1 MELLFFLKG
10 CIIGF
15 SIAAPVGPIGVLC
28 IKRTLHSGRLAG
40 LFSGLGAALAD
51 AFYGMIAA
59 FGLSAV
65 ANLLLSA
72 QWWLRIVGGLF
83 LIYLG
88 VKIFLEKPKSIDSAL
103 NEGRFIKNFTST
115 FGLTLTNPMTI
126 FSFMAVFAGLGLGS
140 ESKNFQDASLLVLG
154 VFIGSCFWWLL
165 LSELVTLFRKKI
177 SKMVFLWINRL
188 AGILIFLF
196 GIAAFFY

>member
-1 MELLFFLKG
+1 MDLPFFLKG

-28 IKRTLHSGRLAG
+28 IKRTLHAGRLAG

-59 FGLSAV
+59 FGLSAL
-65 ANLLLSA
+65 AELLLAA
-72 QWWLRIVGGLF
+72 QWWLRLLGGLF
-83 LIYLG
+83 LLYLSI
-88 VKIFLEKPKSIDSAL
+88 KIFLEKPKSIDSDV
-103 NEGRFIKNFTST
+103 NERRFVKDFTST
-115 FGLTLTNPMTI
+115 FALTLTNPMTI

-140 ESKNFQDASLLVLG
+140 ESKNFQDAFLLVLG
-154 VFIGSCFWWLL
+154 VFIGSGCWWLL

-177 SKMVFLWINRL
+177 SEK
-188 AGILIFLF
+188 
-196 GIAAFFY
+196 